1 MDNSYI
7 VKTINSYL
15 KDKINFTLCY
25 NRIIDFYENKN
36 LFINIE
42 FLKDF
47 LPSLYLR
54 NKNNLLPKEKKYKY
68 FNYFLKNIL
77 K

>member
-7 VKTINSYL
+7 IKTINSYL
-15 KDKINFTLCY
+15 KDKINFTICY
-25 NRIIDFYENKN
+25 NRIIDFYENQN

-42 FLKDF
+42 FVKDF
-47 LPSLYLR
+47 LPSLYLK
-54 NKNNLLPKEKKYKY
+54 NINNLLQKEKKYKY
-68 FNYFLKNIL
+68 FNYFLKKIL

>member
-1 MDNSYI
+1 MNNNYI
-7 VKTINSYL
+7 EKTINSYL
-15 KDKINFTLCY
+15 KDKINFTICY
-25 NRIIDFYENKN
+25 NRIIDFYENQN

-47 LPSLYLR
+47 LPSLYLK
-54 NKNNLLPKEKKYKY
+54 NINNLLTKEKKQKY
-68 FNYFLKNIL
+68 FNYFFEKIL

>member
-1 MDNSYI
+1 MNNNYI
-7 VKTINSYL
+7 EKTINSYL
-15 KDKINFTLCY
+15 NDKINFTICY
-25 NRIIDFYENKN
+25 NRIIEFYENQN

-47 LPSLYLR
+47 LPSLYLK
-54 NKNNLLPKEKKYKY
+54 NINNLLPKEKKQNC
-68 FNYFLKNIL
+68 FNYFFEKIL

>member
-15 KDKINFTLCY
+15 KDNINFTICY
-25 NRIIDFYENKN
+25 NRILDFYENQN
-36 LFINIE
+36 IYINIE
-42 FLKDF
+42 FVKDF
-47 LPSLYLR
+47 LPSLYLK
-54 NKNNLLPKEKKYKY
+54 NINNLLPKEKKYKY
-68 FNYFLKNIL
+68 FNYFFKKIL

>member
-1 MDNSYI
+1 MNNNYI
-7 VKTINSYL
+7 EKTINSYL
-15 KDKINFTLCY
+15 NDKINFTICY
-25 NRIIDFYENKN
+25 NRIIEFYENQN

-47 LPSLYLR
+47 LPSLYLK
-54 NKNNLLPKEKKYKY
+54 NINNLLTKEKKQKC
-68 FNYFLKNIL
+68 FNYFFEKIL

>member
-15 KDKINFTLCY
+15 KDNINFTICY
-25 NRIIDFYENKN
+25 NRILDFYENQN
-36 LFINIE
+36 IYINIE
-42 FLKDF
+42 FVKDF
-47 LPSLYLR
+47 LPSLYLK
-54 NKNNLLPKEKKYKY
+54 NINNLLPKEKKYKY
-68 FNYFLKNIL
+68 FNYFFKNIL

>member
-1 MDNSYI
+1 MNNNYI
-7 VKTINSYL
+7 EKTINSYL
-15 KDKINFTLCY
+15 NDKINFTICY
-25 NRIIDFYENKN
+25 NRIIEFYENQN

-47 LPSLYLR
+47 LPSLYLK
-54 NKNNLLPKEKKYKY
+54 NINNLLPKEKKQKY
-68 FNYFLKNIL
+68 FNYFFENIL

>member
-1 MDNSYI
+1 MNNNYI
-7 VKTINSYL
+7 EKTINSYL
-15 KDKINFTLCY
+15 NDKINFTICY
-25 NRIIDFYENKN
+25 NRIIEFYENQN

-47 LPSLYLR
+47 LPSLYLK
-54 NKNNLLPKEKKYKY
+54 NINNLLSKEKKQKY
-68 FNYFLKNIL
+68 FNYFFEKIL